1 MCGILGIVGR
11 LADGPEPAFAAA
23 LDRIAH
29 RGPDDAA
36 VFSAPGIRL
45 GHRRLSII
53 DLSSAGRQPM
63 EDAQSGAQLVFNGE
77 IYNYLELKAEL
88 EALGERF
95 ATRTDTEV
103 LLRAL
108 LRWGEGALPR
118 LNGMFAFALWL
129 PREQRLFF
137 ARDRF
142 GVKPFVW
149 AMREGS
155 MGFASEPKALLAA
168 MDLPGAPDAAVL
180 ADFLVWGV
188 ARSPGRTFFD
198 GLQQL
203 PPGHC
208 GSFRIGDAAPSL
220 RRWWDYPDRP
230 PEPADARAA
239 AERFAELF
247 DDAVRLRL
255 RSDVPVGVSLSGGL
269 DSTAVLAGWMKIG
282 AAAPLCLTSV
292 YGQSGG
298 GESGWA
304 RRACAPYGL
313 SPVEAMAAQDEWLDV
328 LEQVAWHMD
337 APCDTPA
344 VFPVWCLMRE
354 ARARG
359 VPVMLEGQGADE
371 MFAGYTAYAGIDLA
385 GRLGRLDL
393 AGFARGLGAYRRT
406 FPLRNLLSQV
416 ARTLVPGPATMA
428 RARLGGLSVLRPGL
442 AAAVPGLAGLPGPAE
457 APPAALAGD
466 PVSARLWQSHSFDSL
481 PRYLHY
487 SDAIGM
493 AHAIESRMP
502 FMDWRLVEW
511 AFAQPTAIKL
521 KDGRTKWPVR
531 AYLEAN
537 GQKAIA
543 ERTDKKGY
551 PTPLAAWLR
560 GEAGSAVRDLL
571 TAGDARIAAWCEPR
585 EIARLFERRR
595 SPGGAGDLLLF
606 RLLSTELW
614 LRGRERRT
622 AVPAAPAAAPVL
634 ATAG

>member
-36 VFSAPGIRL
+36 VFSAPGVRL

-63 EDAQSGAQLVFNGE
+63 EDPQSGAQIVFNGE

-142 GVKPFVW
+142 GVKPFAW
-149 AMREGS
+149 AVRDGS
-155 MGFASEPKALLAA
+155 LGFASEPKALIAA
-168 MDLPGAPDAAVL
+168 MGLAGEPDPVVL

-188 ARSPGRTFFD
+188 ARSPGRTFLE
-198 GLQQL
+198 GVHQL

-208 GSFRIGDAAPSL
+208 GSFRAGEAAPAL
-220 RRWWDYPDRP
+220 RRWWDYPDRA
-230 PEPADARAA
+230 PEPMDAREA
-239 AERFAELF
+239 AERFTGIF

-269 DSTAVLAGWMKIG
+269 DSTAVLAGWMRTG
-282 AAAPLCLTSV
+282 ATAPLCLTSV

-298 GESGWA
+298 GESSWA

-313 SPVEAMAAQDEWLDV
+313 EPVEAMAARGEWLDV

-371 MFAGYTAYAGIDLA
+371 MFAGYVPYAGIELA
-385 GRLGRLDL
+385 GRLRRLDL
-393 AGFARGLGAYRRT
+393 AGFARGLGHFRRT
-406 FPLRNLLSQV
+406 FPLHHLLSQV

-428 RARLGGLSVLRPGL
+428 RARLGGLSALRPEL
-442 AAAVPGLAGLPGPAE
+442 AAAVPDLARLPAPAE
-457 APPAALAGD
+457 APPAALAAE
-466 PVSARLWQSHSFDSL
+466 PVSARLWQNHSFDSL

-511 AFAQPTAIKL
+511 AFTLPTSLRL

-531 AYLEAN
+531 AYLEAA
-537 GQKAIA
+537 GQREIA
-543 ERTDKKGY
+543 ARNDKKGY

-560 GEAGSAVRDLL
+560 GEAGGAVRELL
-571 TAGDARIAAWCEPR
+571 TAADSRITAFCEPR
-585 EIARLFERRR
+585 EVARLFGRQRR
-595 SPGGAGDLLLF
+595 PGGAGDLLLF

-614 LRGRERRT
+614 LRGRERR
-622 AVPAAPAAAPVL
+622 AMPAPAPAAPRSLAP
-634 ATAG
+634 AG